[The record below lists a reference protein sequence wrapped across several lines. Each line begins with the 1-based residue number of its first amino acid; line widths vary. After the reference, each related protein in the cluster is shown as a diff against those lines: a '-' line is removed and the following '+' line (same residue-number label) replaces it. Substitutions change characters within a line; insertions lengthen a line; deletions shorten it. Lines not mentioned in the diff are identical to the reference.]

1 MWEKIERVWKIKE
14 VRNNLLFVL
23 GMLVIFRLASHIPV
37 PGVNVANLRDYL
49 AGNQILGLL
58 NVFSGGTMSS
68 FSVIMLGVSPY
79 ITASIIFQLLSMIV
93 PSLEELTKEGESG
106 QQKLNMYTRYLTV
119 PLAFL
124 QSFAMIRLLNNS
136 PKPILA
142 DLTTFRLV
150 TIMATIT
157 AGTMFLVWLGELISE
172 KKVGNGMSLL
182 IFAGIVASL
191 PTALRT
197 AMVNYTSA
205 DLYTFVGFAVVAVI
219 TVVGVVFI
227 NEGQRNIPVNYA
239 KQMRGGS
246 SSFGGASSHL
256 PIRVNMSGVIPII
269 FAVSLVL
276 FPPMVAQFFVHARS
290 AWLANLATHTITLFQ
305 NQLFYGFA
313 YFILVFF
320 FTYFYTAVIFHPQ
333 KIAENLQRQGGFIP
347 GIRPGK
353 ETEKYLGMIVN
364 RINLIGALFLGIIAV
379 LPLLVQ
385 GASGTTAFKIGGT
398 SLLIVVAVAIESA
411 KQIEAQVTMHEYDRI

>member
-1 MWEKIERVWKIKE
+1 MFEKLEKIWNTKE
-14 VRNNLLFVL
+14 IRNNLLFVL
-23 GMLVIFRLASHIPV
+23 AMLVVFRLASHIPV

-58 NVFSGGTMSS
+58 NVFSGGTMSN
-68 FSVIMLGVSPY
+68 FSVIMLGVGPY
-79 ITASIIFQLLSMIV
+79 ITASIIFQLLAMIV
-93 PSLEELTKEGESG
+93 PYFEELAKEGESG

-124 QSFAMIRLLNNS
+124 QSFGMIRLLNS
-136 PKPILA
+136 SSARPILA
-142 DLTTFRLV
+142 DLTTFRMI
-150 TIMATIT
+150 TIMFTIT

-191 PTALRT
+191 PSTLRT
-197 AMVNYTSA
+197 AFVNYTDA
-205 DLYTFVGFAVVAVI
+205 DLYTFVMFALVAVA

-239 KQMRGGS
+239 KQMRGNQA
-246 SSFGGASSHL
+246 FGGSASHL
-256 PIRVNMSGVIPII
+256 PIRVNMAGVIPII
-269 FAVSLVL
+269 FAISLVL

-290 AWLANLATHTITLFQ
+290 AWLASLANHTVTFF
-305 NQLFYGFA
+305 NDHTYYGVM
-313 YFILVFF
+313 YFVLVFF

-333 KIAENLQRQGGFIP
+333 KIAENLQRQGGFVP

-353 ETEKYLGMIVN
+353 ETEKYLQMIVN
-364 RINLIGALFLGIIAV
+364 RINLIGALFLGVIAI

-385 GASGTTAFKIGGT
+385 GASGSTSLKIGGT
-398 SLLIVVAVAIESA
+398 SMLIVVAVAIETY
-411 KQIEAQVTMHEYDRI
+411 KQIESQLTMHEYDRI

>member
-1 MWEKIERVWKIKE
+1 MWEKIEQVWKIKE
-14 VRNNLLFVL
+14 VRNNILFVVA
-23 GMLVIFRLASHIPV
+23 MLVIFRLASHVPV

-58 NVFSGGTMSS
+58 NVFSGGTMSN
-68 FSVIMLGVSPY
+68 FSVIMLGVAPY
-79 ITASIIFQLLSMIV
+79 ITASIIFQLLAMIV
-93 PSLEELTKEGESG
+93 PSLEELSKEGESG
-106 QQKLNMYTRYLTV
+106 QQKLSMYTRYLTV

-136 PKPILA
+136 PRPILA
-142 DLTTFRLV
+142 DLTTFRMV
-150 TIMATIT
+150 TIMFTIT

-182 IFAGIVASL
+182 IFAGIVAAL
-191 PTALRT
+191 PSTLRT
-197 AMVNYTSA
+197 AFVNYSSA
-205 DLYTFVGFAVVAVI
+205 DLYTFVMMTVVALL

-227 NEGQRNIPVNYA
+227 SEGQRNIPVNYA
-239 KQMRGGS
+239 KQMRGNNA
-246 SSFGGASSHL
+246 FGGGSSHL

-276 FPPMVAQFFVHARS
+276 FPPMVAQFFVQARS
-290 AWLANLATHTITLFQ
+290 AWLANLATKTITFFNDQ
-305 NQLFYGFA
+305 TYYGIM
-313 YFILVFF
+313 YFVLVFF
-320 FTYFYTAVIFHPQ
+320 FTYFYTAVVFNPQ
-333 KIAENLQRQGGFIP
+333 KVSENLQRQGGFVP

-385 GASGTTAFKIGGT
+385 GASGSTAFQIGGT
-398 SLLIVVAVAIESA
+398 SLLIVVAVAIETT
-411 KQIEAQVTMHEYDRI
+411 KQVEAQVTMHNYDRI